1 VNKKWKKFLYFSNWG
16 RIRMWFG
23 ISFDVNP
30 DPNVCQHQN
39 GKYDPDP
46 DRHQNDAD
54 AQHWY
59 KPS

>member
-1 VNKKWKKFLYFSNWG
+1 
-16 RIRMWFG
+16 MWFG